1 MTTSGRPGQANTAVI
16 HPAVIPLVPIRY
28 PTAAATI
35 PGIDILSGLPT
46 FRTAF
51 WESLLI
57 AAVLPGPA
65 GQAIIRATQPVVQP
79 PLVET
84 GVLVQLVPM
93 AHRQDPSVTNVELLC
108 AMRVGI
114 AGLLVADDAA
124 VPAIIRGIGPPG
136 RNLIQLV
143 LPKTFVPVQRTPV
156 IQLAV
161 PERVPIRYPAA
172 VLQDRI
178 RDTGLAILLP
188 TFRHARLLILPPVG
202 VSRTPPGP
210 ETIHI
215 VIFPMQMGINIP
227 EKFPAELRCVPRCT
241 TAASQITHVSQHHQH
256 IVTQP
261 PVKII

>member
-1 MTTSGRPGQANTAVI
+1 VTTSGRPGQANTYVI
-16 HPAVIPLVPIRY
+16 HHAVIPLVQIRY
-28 PTAAATI
+28 PAAAATI
-35 PGIDILSGLPT
+35 SGIDILSFPII
-46 FRTAF
+46 
-51 WESLLI
+51 SLVVNSVRLA

-65 GQAIIRATQPVVQP
+65 GQPIIRATQPVVQP
-79 PLVET
+79 PLVDS

-93 AHRQDPSVTNVELLC
+93 VHRQDPSVTNVELSC

-114 AGLLVADDAA
+114 AGLLVAENAA
-124 VPAIIRGIGPPG
+124 VPAITRGIGPPG
-136 RNLIQLV
+136 LNLIQVV